1 VPVAIPPL
9 LDELLRA
16 PGPSGFEE
24 RAAAIWREAAA
35 GLGAEVS
42 SDTLGSSFARL
53 PGTSGSPL
61 LAIVAHV
68 DEVGFQVSHVDEGG
82 FVWISD
88 LSGKNPLSL
97 VRGRVQLLGP
107 AGVVPGV
114 VGRRGRED
122 KVEWEQ
128 LYVDIGARD
137 RDEALALVRVGDPG
151 CLAGDPVE
159 LAGGRVAS
167 KALDNRSGTFI
178 ALEILR
184 LLAADPAAADVVAIA
199 SVQEESGHQGAQA
212 AAFALEPD
220 VAIVLDVTY
229 AVDVPDGDPRTA
241 VDHRLGGGPALF
253 RGPAVHPKVFAL
265 LEECAAAEGLPW
277 SVETGSKTMTDA
289 DGIHPSRAGVP
300 TGLVSLPLR
309 QMHSAIETAQLS
321 DLEACARLV
330 AAFARRL
337 EPGVSFER

>member
-1 VPVAIPPL
+1 MPVAIPSL

-16 PGPSGFEE
+16 PGPTGFEE
-24 RAAAIWREAAA
+24 RAASIWREAAA

-53 PGTSGSPL
+53 PGTAGGPL

-68 DEVGFQVSHVDEGG
+68 DEAGFQVSHVDERG

-88 LSGKNPLSL
+88 LNGKNPLSL

-107 AGVVPGV
+107 DGVVPGV

-128 LYVDIGARD
+128 LYVDIGAHD

-159 LAGGRVAS
+159 LAGGRIAS
-167 KALDNRSGTFI
+167 KALDNRSGAFI
-178 ALEILR
+178 ALEALR
-184 LLAADPAAADVVAIA
+184 LLAADPAAADVVAVA

-229 AVDVPDGDPRTA
+229 AVDVPDGDPHTA
-241 VDHRLGGGPALF
+241 GDHRLGGGPALF
-253 RGPAVHPKVFAL
+253 RGPPVHPRVLAL
-265 LEECAAAEGLPW
+265 LEECAAAEGVPW
-277 SVETGSKTMTDA
+277 SIETGFKTMTDA
-289 DGIHPSRAGVP
+289 DDVHTARAGVP

-309 QMHSAIETAQLS
+309 QMHSAVETAQLS

-330 AAFARRL
+330 AACARRL
-337 EPGVSFER
+337 EPGMSFLR